1 MAQTPQPTGPLQK
14 VDSPIALNYDEL
26 YDAGYSNYDIAK
38 GIGQEVDKDVDAYLE
53 MGGNVNDFLYVYSN
67 AAEPGSFSAFT
78 DRLMRGLTKSA
89 PIAAGVVGGAK
100 IGARVPVAQPAPT
113 IAGAIIGGLTGAEA
127 GESAVEI
134 GENMGVFETAPP
146 LRQDR
151 FAAVM
156 GDIIGEG
163 LPLVFTAPYMM
174 TGSGSTAGLLMA
186 ERLNRIS
193 GKKGSIA
200 RAPGKAYTAAEDFLR
215 KVGRTAR
222 GEEGKTAKRGFYTV
236 EVGATGMSSLGGAI
250 GQESLGG
257 GETGRFGGEIAGGM
271 FEPRLAIMRNLP
283 RFFNSLTGKVG
294 PGARE
299 TRIGQKLFE
308 TIQKYGEDPNTIIRQ
323 LEENPAQM
331 QSFLDDLQVNAEL
344 PPLTPAQITGSP
356 VLSLLQNQVAK
367 KGVTSVLD
375 QEALARAEKGYE
387 FIEQLATALI
397 AQGDS
402 ESVRFATQLRTDA
415 ISDLIEQSLIKAN
428 ANAVGAAN
436 RLGRQDDFDTIGL
449 NLSTQ
454 FDQIIKNA
462 DEQEG
467 LLWAEVPN
475 DLTVPMD
482 GFFDNVDGISQ
493 KFFLDTEDFP
503 PAIAGQINLF
513 RGKLGLTDTPT
524 TTNKAVASA
533 ETAINNLPPAAVADY
548 QDVLATIKNPEQNRM
563 FTQNRQVDTVDM
575 DYALTEPV
583 RVIDGIRARRQYFG
597 KSLSAGEKAKLNA
610 AERVANAELKLL
622 KAQRQAGI
630 GPEEAEVG
638 EISVKELTKLR
649 SRVLDEARKAM
660 KDGDRGRAKALGE
673 LGNAILTQLDSVAEG
688 GNPAYDLARAFSRG
702 KNDALRRTFL
712 GDIMARDRDGG
723 DVYEPTLLASALF
736 QGGADATAIRFREI
750 QDGASFVQ
758 KELDRLNVAE
768 ELRVPLNDVDF
779 GPVDQQSL
787 NTAMAQAVQ
796 YAAAK
801 VLDPASGRIDARK
814 AASFLEQN
822 KVLLRNFPEVEA
834 MLKDG
839 KQFENMVKLMEKN
852 RGRYDKAVK
861 SNNVLAKILRYES
874 PSVAI
879 SEALGS
885 TRPVDSL
892 QSVINTVKKASKNS
906 RFADDLD
913 AEGLSPEDA
922 MDGLKSSLIE
932 WMWTRAGGTGGK
944 FNFAAA
950 QEAMFKPLVKGKTTA
965 ATGRTARTTDQAQEL
980 GNRARQR
987 VSVAD
992 VLEREGVF
1000 TKAELDR
1007 LEYLMKQ
1014 GQKIQSAQRAGK
1026 LSDEM
1031 IDEMGFTADLLMRLA
1046 GARFGTGVAS
1056 ATGMKSQG
1064 LVEAGAGVRFM
1075 KNMMGK
1081 VPQGMQL
1088 NMLELAVTDPQFMVK
1103 LLKKGKT
1110 SSEVQNNVRFLNAY
1124 LINAGLGLADEDDT
1138 SPGPDV
1144 EIETP
1149 LPQRPPGLGPYKLNA
1164 GDRALGPVSMA
1175 PQPPRAPTPAPP
1187 SAPAPSANVLAQAPS
1202 SPATA
1207 SRMAAA
1213 FPGDGIMGLMAAR
1226 G

>member
-1 MAQTPQPTGPLQK
+1 MAQTPQPTGPFQK
-14 VDSPIALNYDEL
+14 ADNAIDLNFDEL

-38 GIGQEVDKDVDAYLE
+38 GIGQEVDKDVDAYLD

-67 AAEPGSFSAFT
+67 AAKPGSISAFT
-78 DRLMRGLTKSA
+78 DRLMRGLTKAA
-89 PIAAGVVGGAK
+89 PMAAGAVGGAK
-100 IGARVPVAQPAPT
+100 LGARIPVAQPAPT
-113 IAGAIIGGLTGAEA
+113 IAGAIIGGITGMEA

-134 GENMGVFETAPP
+134 GEGMGVFETAPP

-156 GDIIGEG
+156 GDVIGEG

-174 TGSGSTAGLLMA
+174 TGSGTTAGLLIS
-186 ERLNRIS
+186 ERLNRIA
-193 GKKGSIA
+193 GVKGSLA
-200 RAPGKAYTAAEDFLR
+200 RAPGKAYRGAEDFLR
-215 KVGRTAR
+215 KVGKTAR
-222 GEEGKTAKRGFYTV
+222 GEEGKAAQRTLFGV
-236 EVGATGMSSLGGAI
+236 EASALGMSGFAGAV
-250 GQESLGG
+250 GQETLGG
-257 GETGRFGGEIAGGM
+257 GETGRLVGEVAGGM
-271 FEPRLAIMRNLP
+271 FEPRLALIRNMPKLLG
-283 RFFNSLTGKVG
+283 SITGKFG
-294 PGARE
+294 SGARE
-299 TRIGQKLFE
+299 TRLGTKLYE
-308 TIQKYGEDPNTIIRQ
+308 TIQKYGEDPETIVKQ
-323 LEENPAQM
+323 LEENPQEM
-331 QSFLDDLQVNAEL
+331 QAFLNDLQVNADL

-356 VLSLLQNQVAK
+356 ILSLLQNQVAT
-367 KGVTSVLD
+367 KGISSVLD
-375 QEALARAEKGYE
+375 QEAIARAEKGYE
-387 FIEQLATALI
+387 FIEQVTTALMD
-397 AQGDS
+397 QGDP
-402 ESVRFATQLRTDA
+402 ESVRIATKLRTDA
-415 ISDLIEQSLIKAN
+415 ISDLIQQSLIKAN

-449 NLSTQ
+449 NLRTQ
-454 FDQIIKNA
+454 FDQIITNA
-462 DEQEG
+462 NEQESR
-467 LLWAEVPN
+467 LWAEVPN
-475 DLTVPMD
+475 DLTVSMD
-482 GFFDNVDGISQ
+482 GFFDNVDAIKD
-493 KFFLDTEDFP
+493 KFFLDTEDFSP
-503 PAIAGQINLF
+503 TIAGQISLF

-597 KSLSAGEKAKLNA
+597 KSLSTGEKAKLNA

-630 GPEEAEVG
+630 SAEEAGEVG

-660 KDGDRGRAKALGE
+660 QDGDRGRAKALGE

-688 GNPAYDLARAFSRG
+688 GDQSYDMARAFSKG

-723 DVYEPTLLASALF
+723 DTYEPTLLASALF

-750 QDGASFVQ
+750 QDGANFVQ
-758 KELDRLNVAE
+758 KELDRLDVPE
-768 ELRVPLNDVDF
+768 ELRVPLDDVDF
-779 GPVDQQSL
+779 GPVDEQTLQS
-787 NTAMAQAVQ
+787 AMAQAVQ
-796 YAAAK
+796 YAASK
-801 VLDPASGRIDARK
+801 VLDPSSGRIDARK

-822 KVLLRNFPEVEA
+822 KVLLRNFPEIET
-834 MLKDG
+834 MLTDG
-839 KQFENMVKLMEKN
+839 KQFEDMVKLMEKN
-852 RGRYDKAVK
+852 RGRYEKAIN
-861 SNNVLAKILRYES
+861 SNKVLAKILRYES

-879 SEALGS
+879 SEALGG

-892 QSVINTVKKASKNS
+892 ESVINTVKKASNNP
-906 RFADDLD
+906 RFAEELGV
-913 AEGLSPEDA
+913 EGLTPEDA
-922 MDGLKSSLIE
+922 MEGLKSSLIE
-932 WMWTRAGGTGGK
+932 WMWTKAGGTGGK

-950 QEAMFKPLVKGKTTA
+950 KEAMFQPLIKGKTTA
-965 ATGRTARTTDQAQEL
+965 ATGRGARTAEQAQEL
-980 GNRARQR
+980 RTRARQR

-992 VLEREGVF
+992 VLKREGVF
-1000 TKAELDR
+1000 TQSELDR
-1007 LEYLMKQ
+1007 LDYLMTQ

-1075 KNMMGK
+1075 QNMLGK
-1081 VPQGMQL
+1081 APQGMQL
-1088 NMLELAVTDPQFMVK
+1088 NMLELAVTDPAFMVK

-1110 SSEVQNNVRFLNAY
+1110 QSAKENNIRFLNAY
-1124 LINAGLGLADEDDT
+1124 LINAGLGLADDDDT

-1149 LPQRPPGLGPYKLNA
+1149 LPEREPGLGPYKLNQA
-1164 GDRALGPVSMA
+1164 PSVGPVSMA

-1213 FPGDGIMGLMAAR
+1213 FPGDGIMGLMATR